1 MSIFLCGETGIVNRG
16 CEAIIRSTVK
26 VLNKQRSGNIYLATS
41 APEMDMPLTKELG
54 INMIRYNSFPTKYHR
69 YYAAVMRRL
78 KHSVDGKFLQA
89 ELFSRIGKKDICLNI
104 GGDTYCYDRPSYSIE
119 LNNYTNKHGIN
130 NILWCCSVE
139 ADVMRGEILKDLKK
153 YKYIFAREGITFQNL
168 LKSGISES
176 CIVKCCDP
184 AFFLN
189 KEKVELPQGFVVG
202 NTVGLNVSELI
213 VSEKN
218 PNSYGYIVGLIKE
231 ILEKT
236 DMSVC
241 LIPHVYSIEKNIC
254 DWPILSKI
262 YGDIKSD
269 RICIVDEEYNCEQLK
284 YIISKCRFMIAARTH
299 ASIAAYSSLVPT
311 LVLGYSVKSKGI
323 AQDLFG
329 TYEHYVL
336 PNKEITPQRLS
347 EDFWFIYRNE
357 QAIRDKLCD
366 SLPEYRQQLLNA
378 ISKLN
383 EFDYKTNE
391 ICDHALCTG
400 CQTCRLA
407 CPKDCISM
415 KQAADGFYYPSID
428 EEKCISCGKCQAV
441 CPVANR
447 YKDDGQEPL
456 CFIAVNKDEDILRVS
471 SSGGV
476 FHEIA
481 ERVLGESGVV
491 FGAAFDKKQ
500 HVEIVACDSSEDLI
514 KLHGSKYVQADVL
527 DTYKEAEKNLKAGK
541 KVLFSGT
548 PCQIGGLYAYLEQE
562 YENLITVDVIC
573 HGVPSPKAW
582 EEYKDSVEKE
592 YGARAKKVNFRCKDT
607 GWREFSLNFL
617 LEDGRTFKE
626 KTTENLYLRAFIT
639 HLIVRPSCYMC
650 SYKQIHRQADITLG
664 DFWAINKCNN
674 MIDDDKGMSVVFL
687 HSSKGRILFDLIKTH
702 FRFEEIDFSRA
713 VMDNSSYFA
722 SKEPSPYQRLFNK
735 KWKQKSFPKA
745 ARVFFEKGK
754 IASYYRKLKLITN
767 WSWK

>member
-26 VLNKQRSGNIYLATS
+26 VLNRRSGDIYIATS
-41 APEMDMPLTKELG
+41 APEMDMSLTKELG
-54 INMIRYNSFPTKYHR
+54 INMIGYNSFPTKYHR
-69 YYAAVMRRL
+69 YYAAIMRRL

-89 ELFSRIGKKDICLNI
+89 ELFSRVAKKDICLNI
-104 GGDTYCYDRPSYSIE
+104 GGDTYCYDRPSRSIE
-119 LNNYTNKHGIN
+119 LNNYTTKHGIN
-130 NILWCCSVE
+130 NILWCCSIE
-139 ADVMRGEILKDLKK
+139 EDVMHGEILKDLKE
-153 YKYIFAREGITFQNL
+153 YRYIFAREGITYQNL
-168 LKSGISES
+168 LKAGITES
-176 CIVKCCDP
+176 NIVKCCDP
-184 AFFLN
+184 AFFLD
-189 KEKVELPQGFVVG
+189 KEKVELPKGFVDG
-202 NTVGLNVSELI
+202 NTVGFNVSELI
-213 VSEKN
+213 ISEKY
-218 PNSYGYIVGLIKE
+218 PNMYEYIVGLIKE

-241 LIPHVYSIEKNIC
+241 LIPHVYSIEKNLC

-262 YGDIKSD
+262 YGDIQSD

-299 ASIAAYSSLVPT
+299 ASIAAYSSEIPT

-336 PNKEITPQRLS
+336 PNKEITPKRLS
-347 EDFWFIYRNE
+347 EDFWFIYQNE
-357 QAIRDKLCD
+357 QAIRDKLRD
-366 SLPEYRQQLLNA
+366 YLPEYRQQLLNA

-383 EFDYKTNE
+383 ELDYKSNE

-400 CQTCRLA
+400 CQACRLA
-407 CPKDCISM
+407 CPKDCITM

-428 EEKCISCGKCQAV
+428 EKKCISCGKCQAV
-441 CPVANR
+441 CPVVNR
-447 YKDDGQEPL
+447 YKDDCQKPL
-456 CFIAVNKDEDILRVS
+456 SFIAVNKDEDILRNS

-481 ERVLGESGVV
+481 EKVLGESGVV
-491 FGAAFDKKQ
+491 FGAAFDEQ
-500 HVEIVACDSSEDLI
+500 QNVEIVACGSSEEI
-514 KLHGSKYVQADVL
+514 KKLYGSKYVQADVQ
-527 DTYKEAEKNLKAGK
+527 DTYKDAEKKLKAGK

-548 PCQIGGLYAYLEQE
+548 PCQIGGLYAYLGKE
-562 YENLITVDVIC
+562 YDNLITVDIIC

-582 EEYKDSVEKE
+582 EEYKDSVEKK
-592 YGARAKKVNFRCKDT
+592 YGARIKKVNFRCKDT
-607 GWREFSLNFL
+607 GWRKYSLSFL
-617 LEDGRTFKE
+617 LEDGRRVKE
-626 KTTENLYLRAFIT
+626 KVTENLYLRAFIT

-664 DFWAINKCNN
+664 DFWAINKCSD
-674 MIDDDKGMSVVFL
+674 MIDDDKGTSVVFL
-687 HSSKGRILFDLIKTH
+687 HSKKGRILFDSIKTQ
-702 FRFEEIDFSRA
+702 FRCKEIDFSKA
-713 VMDNSSYFA
+713 IIDNSSYLT

-735 KWKQKSFPKA
+735 KWEHKSFPEAVKL
-745 ARVFFEKGK
+745 FCEKGK
-754 IASYYRKLKLITN
+754 IADYYRKLKLITN